1 MTSRNLDK
9 LYHAIPLHY
18 LPSLFAAGALYAQSV
33 LTGRQLSVRSPE
45 NSGLGGPPSI
55 PAGIRPRSS
64 ATRRDRMLGLDHFV
78 HLSPTAKS
86 PLLADKLSRGY
97 PHALLV
103 FEAAGVLEMPEVAL
117 LPYNTKA
124 WRTRACFEPVSDPA
138 ERSAL
143 LRRYTEACRLPSLE
157 ILVKYGLPLT
167 HLTAIAFIDDREREA
182 CEQAVRGSSLY
193 TDLCIATP
201 GLFPKAAG
209 YSPAGWDTIAAYF
222 DRCQLA
228 TGEIGPPAIP
238 FD

>member
-1 MTSRNLDK
+1 MTNRTLDQ

-33 LTGRQLSVRSPE
+33 LASPG
-45 NSGLGGPPSI
+45 SAPGVPR
-55 PAGIRPRSS
+55 GIRPRSS

-78 HLSPTAKS
+78 HLSPAAKS
-86 PLLADKLSRGY
+86 PLLADKLRRGY

-103 FEAAGVLEMPEVAL
+103 FEAGPILGMPEVAL

-124 WRTRACFEPVSDPA
+124 WRTRACFTPVTEA
-138 ERSAL
+138 VERAAL

-167 HLTAIAFIDDREREA
+167 HLTAVAFIDDGERET
-182 CEQAVRGSSLY
+182 CERAARGTAYGSLF
-193 TDLCIATP
+193 ATAP
-201 GLFPKAAG
+201 SLFPASAG
-209 YSPAGWDTIAAYF
+209 YSPAGWETIAAYF
-222 DRCQLA
+222 DRCRL
-228 TGEIGPPAIP
+228 TDVNMSPPAIP